1 MLKESAVF
9 VLIIG
14 FMISPAG
21 LIAGFSAQS
30 TPPQSTERFAGV
42 RATILEVLQ
51 KSGVPSISIAAAEDG
66 RIVWE
71 ESFGFADKE
80 KKIAATPESMY
91 SLDLLHQPSSLSAPS
106 DVSRMGASRMAM
118 GWGVVDLASHRFVI
132 ASDSAPGTQTRLTL
146 LPEKNMAVSI
156 LCNAPTTATR

>member
-80 KKIAATPESMY
+80 KKIEATPESMY
-91 SLDLLHQPSSLSAPS
+91 SLASISKAFTGTGLMVLAEKKPSIWT
-106 DVSRMGASRMAM
+106 SRSMTI
-118 GWGVVDLASHRFVI
+118 LARRS
-132 ASDSAPGTQTRLTL
+132 
-146 LPEKNMAVSI
+146 
-156 LCNAPTTATR
+156 